1 MMGERKQVKL
11 TRRAAIRVQR
21 DCEQDDRHACAECV
35 RLTGHGAASWRC
47 GNWQRAGVTVRA
59 RDVQLPG
66 ELVHMMQRCDEFFK
80 DQQPDQFVYGTP

>member
-1 MMGERKQVKL
+1 MGKRKQVKL

-21 DCEQDDRHACAECV
+21 DRKQDDRHAYAECV
-35 RLTGHGAASWRC
+35 HLTGYGAASWRC

-66 ELVHMMQRCDEFFK
+66 ELVHMMQQCDRYFK
-80 DQQPDQFVYGTP
+80 DQRPDQFAWETP